1 MIRDTFGGLNEL
13 ANTNRKGGIQVS
25 FNKLHISSR
34 TTKYLP
40 FLKVKTGL
48 TPNIVCRMGLC
59 LSIAEPSIPDT
70 KMDDDKG
77 QEFSRYTLLGEWD
90 PFFISILRERLIK
103 DNLDPEKDLLVQ
115 FKAHLNRGIMMLQ
128 SRIKDLSDIHDLL
141 PTAVTP
147 LQPKL
152 TNASNMKKK
161 NQKIV
166 KEARKKKN

>member
-1 MIRDTFGGLNEL
+1 M
-13 ANTNRKGGIQVS
+13 S

-34 TTKYLP
+34 STKYLP
-40 FLKVKTGL
+40 SLKMKTGL

-90 PFFISILRERLIK
+90 PFFISILRERLIQDK
-103 DNLDPEKDLLVQ
+103 LDPEKDLVVQ

-128 SRIKDLSDIHDLL
+128 SRIKDLSDIHELL
-141 PTAVTP
+141 PS
-147 LQPKL
+147 
-152 TNASNMKKK
+152 SNNSPQSKTTSTSNLK
-161 NQKIV
+161 NKSQKN
-166 KEARKKKN
+166 ERQEE

>member
-1 MIRDTFGGLNEL
+1 M
-13 ANTNRKGGIQVS
+13 S
-25 FNKLHISSR
+25 FNKLHISSKS
-34 TTKYLP
+34 TKYLP
-40 FLKVKTGL
+40 FLKIKTGL

-90 PFFISILRERLIK
+90 TFFISILRERLIQDK
-103 DNLDPEKDLLVQ
+103 LDPEKDLVVQ

-141 PTAVTP
+141 PSSNNSPQSKTTSTE
-147 LQPKL
+147 KL
-152 TNASNMKKK
+152 K
-161 NQKIV
+161 NKSQKIT
-166 KEARKKKN
+166 EDRRRKN

>member
-1 MIRDTFGGLNEL
+1 MAGTKR
-13 ANTNRKGGIQVS
+13 RGGIQMS
-25 FNKLHISSR
+25 FNKLHISSK

-40 FLKVKTGL
+40 FLKMKTGL

-59 LSIAEPSIPDT
+59 LSIAEASIPDT

-90 PFFISILRERLIK
+90 PFFISILRERLIQ
-103 DNLDPEKDLLVQ
+103 DNLDPEKDLLAQ

-128 SRIKDLSDIHDLL
+128 TRIKDLSDIHDLL
-141 PTAVTP
+141 PATPTP

-152 TNASNMKKK
+152 TNTGNMKKK
-161 NQKIV
+161 NQKIM
-166 KEARKKKN
+166 KGKRKNN

>member
-1 MIRDTFGGLNEL
+1 M
-13 ANTNRKGGIQVS
+13 ANTNKRGGIQMS
-25 FNKLHISSR
+25 FNKLHISST

-40 FLKVKTGL
+40 FLKMKTGL

-59 LSIAEPSIPDT
+59 LSIAEPSLPDT

-90 PFFISILRERLIK
+90 PFFISILRERLIQ

-115 FKAHLNRGIMMLQ
+115 FKAHINRGIMILQ

-141 PTAVTP
+141 PAAVAP
-147 LQPKL
+147 LQSKA
-152 TNASNMKKK
+152 TNTSNMKKK
-161 NQKIV
+161 NQKIM
-166 KEARKKKN
+166 KEMRKKK

>member
-1 MIRDTFGGLNEL
+1 LIKDTFGGLNDM
-13 ANTNRKGGIQVS
+13 TNIHKRSGIQMS
-25 FNKLHISSR
+25 FNKLHISSK

-40 FLKVKTGL
+40 FLKMKTGL

-90 PFFISILRERLIK
+90 PFFISILRERLIQ

-128 SRIKDLSDIHDLL
+128 TRIKDLSDIHDLL
-141 PTAVTP
+141 PAVVGSP
-147 LQPKL
+147 QSKK
-152 TNASNMKKK
+152 TNTSNMKKIK
-161 NQKIV
+161 QKV
-166 KEARKKKN
+166 MKERRKKN

>member
-1 MIRDTFGGLNEL
+1 LIKDTFGGLNDMT
-13 ANTNRKGGIQVS
+13 NTHKRSGIQMT
-25 FNKLHISSR
+25 FNKLHISSK

-40 FLKVKTGL
+40 FLKMKTGL

-90 PFFISILRERLIK
+90 PFFISILRERLIQ

-128 SRIKDLSDIHDLL
+128 TRIKDLSDIHDLL
-141 PTAVTP
+141 PAVVGSP
-147 LQPKL
+147 QSKE
-152 TNASNMKKK
+152 TNTSNMKKIK
-161 NQKIV
+161 QKFMR
-166 KEARKKKN
+166 KRRKKN